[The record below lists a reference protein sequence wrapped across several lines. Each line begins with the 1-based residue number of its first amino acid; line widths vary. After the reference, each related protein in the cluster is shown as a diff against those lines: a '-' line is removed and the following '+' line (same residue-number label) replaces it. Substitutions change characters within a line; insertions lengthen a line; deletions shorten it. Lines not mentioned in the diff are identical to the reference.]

1 MCHPLGVVLTGLA
14 APAGAGILLA
24 LALVTLGAV
33 WPAPRALTVGTA
45 GLLYVIY
52 ALRHVFNSHGDQHTT
67 VVSGLQGGGEL
78 VPAPLLPALL
88 LPLLVLVQL
97 TAGVISA
104 PSAASA
110 YDVTSNLLLLT
121 SYAAFFAF
129 AYGSTTNTR
138 VFHAFA
144 ALLLLLGTAEGLYGL
159 LNLLSG
165 NERLL
170 IYERWAYPHSATG
183 TLVNRNHFAYLIE
196 MSLPLAL
203 ASGLLFAPVQRDTRR
218 STDSEATARRIM
230 AVTATTVLGLALIF
244 SRSRMGIF
252 SLLAAAATIGAASAL
267 LRPRAGGR
275 SRKGYALP
283 ALLVLALGGFAL
295 VIGIDPVLERFFR
308 IPQDL
313 EHGRLPIWKAALAMW
328 REAPLLGHGWGS
340 YESLWPAWAG
350 RPTGLHYK
358 HAHNEYLQVLAEGGL
373 AGATVVAWALWLFGR
388 RVLRALSR
396 PLTHAQRAVTV
407 ALATGITSVAFHS
420 AADFGLRIPGVALV
434 FALVVALFVRVTDD
448 PELVDRA

>member
-1 MCHPLGVVLTGLA
+1 M
-14 APAGAGILLA
+14 
-24 LALVTLGAV
+24 
-33 WPAPRALTVGTA
+33 
-45 GLLYVIY
+45 
-52 ALRHVFNSHGDQHTT
+52 
-67 VVSGLQGGGEL
+67 
-78 VPAPLLPALL
+78 PALM

-97 TAGVISA
+97 AAGVISA

-110 YDVTSNLLLLT
+110 YDLTSNLLLLT
-121 SYAAFFAF
+121 AYAAFFAF
-129 AYGSTTNTR
+129 ACGSTANTR

-230 AVTATTVLGLALIF
+230 AVTATSVLGLALIF

-252 SLLAAAATIGAASAL
+252 SLLAAAATVAAANAL
-267 LRPRAGGR
+267 LKPGSGR

-283 ALLVLALGGFAL
+283 ALLVLVLGGFAL

-313 EHGRLPIWKAALAMW
+313 EHGRLPIWKASLAMW
-328 REAPLLGHGWGS
+328 REAPLMGHGWGS

-373 AGATVVAWALWLFGR
+373 AGAAIVAYLVFLFGR

-434 FALVVALFVRVTDD
+434 FALVVALFVRVTDN

>member
-33 WPAPRALTVGTA
+33 WPAPRALTIGTA

-52 ALRHVFNSHGDQHTT
+52 ALRHVFNSRSDKHTT
-67 VVSGLQGGGEL
+67 VVSGLQGAGEL
-78 VPAPLLPALL
+78 VPALLLPA
-88 LPLLVLVQL
+88 LVLVQL
-97 TAGVISA
+97 TVSVIST

-121 SYAAFFAF
+121 AYAAFFAF
-129 AYGSTTNTR
+129 ACGSTTNTR

-170 IYERWAYPHSATG
+170 IYERWAYPDSATG

-267 LRPRAGGR
+267 LKPGSGR

-283 ALLVLALGGFAL
+283 ALLTLVLGGFAL

-313 EHGRLPIWKAALAMW
+313 EHGRLPAWQAAIAMW

-373 AGATVVAWALWLFGR
+373 AGAAIVAWALWLFGR

-420 AADFGLRIPGVALV
+420 AADFGLRVPGVALV

>member
-33 WPAPRALTVGTA
+33 WPAPRALTIGTA

-52 ALRHVFNSHGDQHTT
+52 ALRHVFNSRRDKHTT
-67 VVSGLQGGGEL
+67 VVSGLQGGGQL
-78 VPAPLLPALL
+78 VPALL
-88 LPLLVLVQL
+88 LPALVLVQL
-97 TAGVISA
+97 TVGVVST
-104 PSAASA
+104 PSAASLQ
-110 YDVTSNLLLLT
+110 DVTSNLLLLT
-121 SYAAFFAF
+121 AYAAFFAF
-129 AYGSTTNTR
+129 ACGSTTNTR

-230 AVTATTVLGLALIF
+230 AVAATTVLGLALIF

-267 LRPRAGGR
+267 LKPGSGR

-283 ALLVLALGGFAL
+283 ALLVLVLGGFAL

-313 EHGRLPIWKAALAMW
+313 EHGRLPAWQAAIAMW

-373 AGATVVAWALWLFGR
+373 AGAAVVAWALWLFGR

-420 AADFGLRIPGVALV
+420 AADFGLRVPGVALV

>member
-1 MCHPLGVVLTGLA
+1 M
-14 APAGAGILLA
+14 
-24 LALVTLGAV
+24 
-33 WPAPRALTVGTA
+33 
-45 GLLYVIY
+45 
-52 ALRHVFNSHGDQHTT
+52 
-67 VVSGLQGGGEL
+67 
-78 VPAPLLPALL
+78 PALL
-88 LPLLVLVQL
+88 LPALVLVQL
-97 TAGVISA
+97 TVSVIST
-104 PSAASA
+104 PSAASLQ
-110 YDVTSNLLLLT
+110 DVTSNLLLLT
-121 SYAAFFAF
+121 AYAAFFAF
-129 AYGSTTNTR
+129 ACGSTTNTR

-267 LRPRAGGR
+267 LKPGSGR

-283 ALLVLALGGFAL
+283 ALLVLVLGGFAL
-295 VIGIDPVLERFFR
+295 VIGIDPVLERFFS

-313 EHGRLPIWKAALAMW
+313 EHGRLPAWQAAIAMW

-350 RPTGLHYK
+350 RPTGLQYI

-373 AGATVVAWALWLFGR
+373 AGAAVVAWALWLFGR

-420 AADFGLRIPGVALV
+420 AADFGLRVPGVALV

>member
-33 WPAPRALTVGTA
+33 WPAPRALTIGTA

-52 ALRHVFNSHGDQHTT
+52 ALRHVFNSRSDQHTT

-78 VPAPLLPALL
+78 VPALM

-97 TAGVISA
+97 AAGVISA

-110 YDVTSNLLLLT
+110 YDLTSNLLLLT
-121 SYAAFFAF
+121 AYAAFFAF
-129 AYGSTTNTR
+129 ACGSTTNTR

-230 AVTATTVLGLALIF
+230 AVTATSVLGLALIF

-252 SLLAAAATIGAASAL
+252 SLLAAAATVAAANAL
-267 LRPRAGGR
+267 LKPGSGR

-283 ALLVLALGGFAL
+283 ALLVLVLGGFAL

-313 EHGRLPIWKAALAMW
+313 EHGRLPIWKASLAMW
-328 REAPLLGHGWGS
+328 REAPLMGHGWGS

-373 AGATVVAWALWLFGR
+373 AGAAIVAYLVFLFGR

-434 FALVVALFVRVTDD
+434 FALVVALFVRVTDN